1 MKNEVLKSWNID
13 SSWTLFLDR
22 DGVINVR
29 KMGGYIL
36 SVDEF
41 VFLPGAAE
49 SIAFFSGIFNHVI
62 IVTNQQGIGKGL
74 MTERNLS
81 DIHSY
86 MSETVAKKGGKIA
99 SCYFAPE
106 LKNENSTM
114 RKPNPGMALK
124 AKAEFPEIDFS
135 RSIMVGDTDSDIKFG
150 KNNGMKTVRILTQEP
165 VGIDA
170 DLSVSG
176 LKELMELWKK

>member
-1 MKNEVLKSWNID
+1 MALFNAD
-13 SSWTLFLDR
+13 TSWTLFLDR

-36 SVDEF
+36 HQEEF

-49 SIAFFSGIFNHVI
+49 AIAFFSSVFAHVV

-74 MTERNLS
+74 MNERNLS
-81 DIHSY
+81 DIHTY
-86 MSETVAKKGGKIA
+86 MAETVAQKGGKITA
-99 SCYFAPE
+99 CYFAPE
-106 LKNENSTM
+106 LKNEHSTM

-124 AKAEFPEIDFS
+124 ARSEFPGIDFT

-150 KNNGMKTVRILTQEP
+150 KNIGMKTVRIKTEEP
-165 VGIDA
+165 IGIEA
-170 DLSVSG
+170 DLTVSG
-176 LKELMELWKK
+176 LEELMELWKK